1 MCNKVKVDI
10 TVNIQ
15 NILAIIFS
23 IAGVVLIFLGFY
35 AVPVGELSSSVELVL
50 GELLA
55 FIASVLGI
63 DSYYNTRFS
72 KFKRDNNI
80 EEKTHAKN

>member
-23 IAGVVLIFLGFY
+23 LSGVVLIFLGFY

-63 DSYYNTRFS
+63 DSYYNTRLS
-72 KFKRDNNI
+72 KFKKDNDI
-80 EEKTHAKN
+80 KKEVH